1 MRTEFPGKRKYLNHM
16 SSYLHP
22 QIHVRSVV
30 DPSQIVS
37 IVMGLPYT
45 EFVSGYL
52 QHCAM
57 WLIALMELVGPNSV
71 SAAQLLHKQLS

>member
-1 MRTEFPGKRKYLNHM
+1 M
-16 SSYLHP
+16 HP
-22 QIHVRSVV
+22 QIRVRSAV
-30 DPSQIVS
+30 DSSQTVS
-37 IVMGLPYT
+37 IVVGLPYP

-71 SAAQLLHKQLS
+71 SAATVAT